1 MCLVHSKFMNRLKKV
16 KKKSRTRQ
24 FLRKKERI
32 IRRRRKCCIQCPP
45 KREEQPL
52 DQELETFSGIKR
64 KLDQNIREKKQGEDR
79 IKTLTEEN
87 ELLTKKV
94 ANYEKFLEENNVQEP
109 ENNSINI
116 STQNQQFVVDSKKF
130 SNITFSRGNKK
141 K

>member
-1 MCLVHSKFMNRLKKV
+1 MNRLKKV